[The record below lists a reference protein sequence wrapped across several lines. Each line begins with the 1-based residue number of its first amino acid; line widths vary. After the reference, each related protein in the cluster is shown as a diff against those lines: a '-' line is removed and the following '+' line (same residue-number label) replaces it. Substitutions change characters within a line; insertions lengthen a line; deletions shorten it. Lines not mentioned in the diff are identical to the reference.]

1 MRFIITIIMTACIFK
16 GYAQSNDDDRQVVGV
31 AEFSCNEN
39 SPYTGLVTEKVVE
52 MLTNSKR
59 FRVVDRTS
67 REKITQELELQKS
80 EAFIDSE
87 NLVEQDVAVAAEK
100 MITGEIVKIPVYRM
114 KNRDGSVRGYKAS
127 VAFQMKIVDVATGL
141 STEATSFEGKAS
153 DECLSPESAVTMA
166 MMSLQD
172 KMAEYFRINFPITA
186 KLMKI
191 EKEKNGVAEIILIKA
206 GKKHGIKV
214 GDKFNVEVLEILDGE
229 ILPTTL
235 GIATVMEL
243 KGEAYAECKVS
254 KKEGKAIYENFNA
267 NKQIKSYKDMD
278 IEGIKNSA
286 AEWEKKYKDETAELN
301 NKLTQQE
308 RDFAT
313 NSYFAGMNFT
323 SESAKRGIISQFKEQ
338 NFELKDGKFIGAD
351 EYINGLKES
360 DAGAFVVEK
369 TKDEPSLPTF
379 TKGTASKGAPGG
391 ENNANAFGFHFAGV
405 RAMPKE

>member
-1 MRFIITIIMTACIFK
+1 MRFVIITIIMTACIFK

-31 AEFSCNEN
+31 AEFSCKEN

-80 EAFIDSE
+80 EAFIDSD
-87 NLVEQDVAVAAEK
+87 NLVEQDVAAEK

-114 KNRDGSVRGYKAS
+114 KNGDGTVRGYKAS

-172 KMAEYFRINFPITA
+172 RMAEYFRINFPITA

-191 EKEKNGVAEIILIKA
+191 VKEKNGVAEIILIKA

-235 GIATVMEL
+235 GIVTVTAL
-243 KGEAYAECKVS
+243 KGEAYSECKVS

-267 NKQIKSYKDMD
+267 NKQIKCSL
-278 IEGIKNSA
+278 IIK
-286 AEWEKKYKDETAELN
+286 
-301 NKLTQQE
+301 
-308 RDFAT
+308 
-313 NSYFAGMNFT
+313 
-323 SESAKRGIISQFKEQ
+323 
-338 NFELKDGKFIGAD
+338 
-351 EYINGLKES
+351 
-360 DAGAFVVEK
+360 
-369 TKDEPSLPTF
+369 
-379 TKGTASKGAPGG
+379 
-391 ENNANAFGFHFAGV
+391 
-405 RAMPKE
+405 

>member
-1 MRFIITIIMTACIFK
+1 MIMRFVIITIIMTACIFK
-16 GYAQSNDDDRQVVGV
+16 GFAQSNDDDRQVVGV
-31 AEFSCNEN
+31 AEFSCKGN

-80 EAFIDSE
+80 EAFIDSD

-114 KNRDGSVRGYKAS
+114 KNGDGTIRGYKAS

-172 KMAEYFRINFPITA
+172 RMAEYFRINFPITA

-191 EKEKNGVAEIILIKA
+191 VKEKNGVAEIILIKV

-235 GIATVMEL
+235 GIVTVTAL
-243 KGEAYAECKVS
+243 KGEAYSECKVS

-267 NKQIKSYKDMD
+267 NKQIKCFL
-278 IEGIKNSA
+278 IIK
-286 AEWEKKYKDETAELN
+286 
-301 NKLTQQE
+301 
-308 RDFAT
+308 
-313 NSYFAGMNFT
+313 
-323 SESAKRGIISQFKEQ
+323 
-338 NFELKDGKFIGAD
+338 
-351 EYINGLKES
+351 
-360 DAGAFVVEK
+360 
-369 TKDEPSLPTF
+369 
-379 TKGTASKGAPGG
+379 
-391 ENNANAFGFHFAGV
+391 
-405 RAMPKE
+405 

>member
-1 MRFIITIIMTACIFK
+1 M
-16 GYAQSNDDDRQVVGV
+16 
-31 AEFSCNEN
+31 
-39 SPYTGLVTEKVVE
+39 E

-80 EAFIDSE
+80 EAFIDSD

-114 KNRDGSVRGYKAS
+114 KNGDGTIRGYKAS

-172 KMAEYFRINFPITA
+172 RMAEYFRINFPITA

-191 EKEKNGVAEIILIKA
+191 VKEKNGVAEIILIKA

-235 GIATVMEL
+235 GIVTVTAL
-243 KGEAYAECKVS
+243 KGEAIQNVRLVKKKVRQSTKTLMQIS
-254 KKEGKAIYENFNA
+254 KSNVF
-267 NKQIKSYKDMD
+267 
-278 IEGIKNSA
+278 
-286 AEWEKKYKDETAELN
+286 L
-301 NKLTQQE
+301 L
-308 RDFAT
+308 
-313 NSYFAGMNFT
+313 
-323 SESAKRGIISQFKEQ
+323 
-338 NFELKDGKFIGAD
+338 
-351 EYINGLKES
+351 
-360 DAGAFVVEK
+360 
-369 TKDEPSLPTF
+369 
-379 TKGTASKGAPGG
+379 
-391 ENNANAFGFHFAGV
+391 
-405 RAMPKE
+405 

>member
-1 MRFIITIIMTACIFK
+1 
-16 GYAQSNDDDRQVVGV
+16 
-31 AEFSCNEN
+31 
-39 SPYTGLVTEKVVE
+39 

-80 EAFIDSE
+80 EAFIDSD

-114 KNRDGSVRGYKAS
+114 KNGDGTIRGYKAS

-172 KMAEYFRINFPITA
+172 RMAEYFRINFPITA

-191 EKEKNGVAEIILIKA
+191 VKEKNGVAEIILIKA

-235 GIATVMEL
+235 GIVTVTAL
-243 KGEAYAECKVS
+243 KGEAIQNVRLVKKKVRQSTKTLMQIS
-254 KKEGKAIYENFNA
+254 KSNVF
-267 NKQIKSYKDMD
+267 
-278 IEGIKNSA
+278 
-286 AEWEKKYKDETAELN
+286 L
-301 NKLTQQE
+301 L
-308 RDFAT
+308 
-313 NSYFAGMNFT
+313 
-323 SESAKRGIISQFKEQ
+323 
-338 NFELKDGKFIGAD
+338 
-351 EYINGLKES
+351 
-360 DAGAFVVEK
+360 
-369 TKDEPSLPTF
+369 
-379 TKGTASKGAPGG
+379 
-391 ENNANAFGFHFAGV
+391 
-405 RAMPKE
+405 

>member
-1 MRFIITIIMTACIFK
+1 
-16 GYAQSNDDDRQVVGV
+16 
-31 AEFSCNEN
+31 
-39 SPYTGLVTEKVVE
+39 

-80 EAFIDSE
+80 EAFIDSD

-114 KNRDGSVRGYKAS
+114 KNGDGTIRGYKAS

-172 KMAEYFRINFPITA
+172 RMAEYFRINFPITA

-191 EKEKNGVAEIILIKA
+191 VKEKNGVAEIILIKA
-206 GKKHGIKV
+206 GKKYGIKV

-235 GIATVMEL
+235 GIVTVTAL
-243 KGEAYAECKVS
+243 KGEAYSECKVS

-267 NKQIKSYKDMD
+267 NKQIKCSL
-278 IEGIKNSA
+278 IIK
-286 AEWEKKYKDETAELN
+286 
-301 NKLTQQE
+301 
-308 RDFAT
+308 
-313 NSYFAGMNFT
+313 
-323 SESAKRGIISQFKEQ
+323 
-338 NFELKDGKFIGAD
+338 
-351 EYINGLKES
+351 
-360 DAGAFVVEK
+360 
-369 TKDEPSLPTF
+369 
-379 TKGTASKGAPGG
+379 
-391 ENNANAFGFHFAGV
+391 
-405 RAMPKE
+405 